1 MSEKINYSE
10 VISFRSKISEKFP
23 RPPRKTRAWKDYPAI
38 GPVLN
43 FGSGKKSGA
52 HHAEISHYYKEV
64 FSCDSDPNA
73 EADFSSIDKIDKKF
87 SLIIAEHVLEHVET
101 EYFVQEMS
109 KIFYDLLLDNG
120 KIVVTVPN
128 LYCYGVFFSDFDHKN
143 ICGHLDMACIMCAR
157 GLSLAEYFVWSKMKY
172 MNAQEKF
179 SESEKMLETFM
190 EKNYGLQ
197 TDRYVTMVFEKNG

>member
-1 MSEKINYSE
+1 MDQESSY
-10 VISFRSKISEKFP
+10 R
-23 RPPRKTRAWKDYPAI
+23 D
-38 GPVLN
+38 
-43 FGSGKKSGA
+43 
-52 HHAEISHYYKEV
+52 YKEV

-109 KIFYDLLLDNG
+109 MSKIFYDLLLDNE
-120 KIVVTVPN
+120 KNSSSYSSQSV
-128 LYCYGVFFSDFDHKN
+128 LLRFFFSDFDHKN

-157 GLSLAEYFVWSKMKY
+157 SLSLSEYFVWSKMKY

-197 TDRYVTMVFEKNG
+197 TDRYVTLVFEKRGCENGKVG